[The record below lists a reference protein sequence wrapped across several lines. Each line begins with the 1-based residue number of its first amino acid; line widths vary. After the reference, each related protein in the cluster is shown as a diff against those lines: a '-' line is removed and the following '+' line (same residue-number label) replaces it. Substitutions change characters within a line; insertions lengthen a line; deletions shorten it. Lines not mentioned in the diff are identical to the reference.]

1 MDEFKTKREKDKV
14 DAAEDLGTLKQELKT
29 LTTLN
34 QTLSTD
40 AKELTVALKGD
51 QKAQG
56 NWGELKL
63 RKVLEASNLEAGREY
78 IEQGAGLD
86 LKDENGKRQQP
97 DFIINLPDDKHLII
111 DSKVSLVAY
120 ERYVNADNDNDKQ

>member
-1 MDEFKTKREKDKV
+1 MISKKSAKKDKL
-14 DAAEDLGTLKQELKT
+14 DAAKDLGTLKQELKT

-51 QKAQG
+51 QKTQG

-63 RKVLEASNLEAGREY
+63 RKVLEASNLEAG
-78 IEQGAGLD
+78 Q
-86 LKDENGKRQQP
+86 
-97 DFIINLPDDKHLII
+97 
-111 DSKVSLVAY
+111 
-120 ERYVNADNDNDKQ
+120 